1 MKYTIILLIAVLSL
15 SFFSSCIEDK
25 DAYVGRG
32 LIINEFL
39 ASNDA
44 CCTDQSGDYDDW
56 VELFND
62 SSDPID
68 IGGMYFTDTPGDDN
82 PYLIP
87 NDESSTT
94 TIPAGGYLIIWCDD
108 DQEQGVLH
116 VSKKLK
122 AKGESVILI
131 DSDGITVV
139 DSVTYESQT
148 TDISMGRNIDN
159 MDEWIFYNNPTPG
172 AANL

>member
-1 MKYTIILLIAVLSL
+1 MNKKLNASKLRII
-15 SFFSSCIEDK
+15 
-25 DAYVGRG
+25 
-32 LIINEFL
+32 
-39 ASNDA
+39 ASQVRRDVVRMVHNV
-44 CCTDQSGDYDDW
+44 QSGHPGGSLG

-68 IGGMYFTDTPGDDN
+68 IGGMYFTDTPDDDKA
-82 PYLIP
+82 YLIP
-87 NDESSTT
+87 NTEPSTT

-131 DSDGITVV
+131 NSDGITVV

>member
-1 MKYTIILLIAVLSL
+1 MKHYLLTLMCMLFISM
-15 SFFSSCIEDK
+15 FYSCTEEE
-25 DAYVGRG
+25 ASYVGRG

-68 IGGMYFTDTPGDDN
+68 IGGMYFTDTPDDDKA
-82 PYLIP
+82 YLIP
-87 NDESSTT
+87 NTEPSTT

-131 DSDGITVV
+131 NSDGITVV

-172 AANL
+172 AANI

>member
-1 MKYTIILLIAVLSL
+1 
-15 SFFSSCIEDK
+15 
-25 DAYVGRG
+25 
-32 LIINEFL
+32 
-39 ASNDA
+39 
-44 CCTDQSGDYDDW
+44 
-56 VELFND
+56 
-62 SSDPID
+62 
-68 IGGMYFTDTPGDDN
+68 MYFTDTPDDDN
-82 PYLIP
+82 PYLIHSNEP
-87 NDESSTT
+87 STT

-172 AANL
+172 AANI